1 LICIQRAGMTLKL
14 SKCSFGKKEIEYLGF
29 IVGNGKIVPNPS
41 KVQALVDLA
50 EPRTKKGV
58 RSILAMFRFYCHLIP
73 RFSEICIPLS
83 DLTQKNASND
93 VKFGDVEREAFQRLK
108 QSLIES
114 TGIYSPDYS
123 KGFIVTCDASEKAIA
138 GCLSQIGDDGL
149 DHPVAFTSSKLDPI
163 KSRWSCIEREAYA
176 CLHALKIFDFFIYG
190 SPVTLITDHNPLIF
204 LTSCTPKSPKLER
217 WILGLQ
223 RWDLEIK
230 HTAGKSNVIADCLSR
245 C

>member
-1 LICIQRAGMTLKL
+1 MGQ
-14 SKCSFGKKEIEYLGF
+14 
-29 IVGNGKIVPNPS
+29 GKIVPNPS
-41 KVQALVDLA
+41 KVQALVDLE

-83 DLTQKNASND
+83 DLTMKQAPNE
-93 VKFGDVEREAFQRLK
+93 VIFGEREKAAFQRLK
-108 QSLIES
+108 QSLIDS

-123 KGFIVTCDASEKAIA
+123 KKFIVTCDASEKAIA

-149 DHPVAFTSSKLDPI
+149 EHPIAFTSSKLDPC

-176 CLHALKIFDFFIYG
+176 CLHSLKVFDFFIYG
-190 SPVTLITDHNPLIF
+190 SEVLLITDHNPLIY
-204 LTSCTPKSPKLER
+204 LAQCTPRSPRLER

-223 RWDLEIK
+223 RWTLNIE
-230 HTAGKSNVIADCLSR
+230 HRAGLSNVVVDALSR
-245 C
+245 Y